1 MNYQGVAYQIT
12 KKFPNIYLIDLV
24 PSSFWFSYGSN
35 LCKADFEEKMKKRGS
50 RLSLLN
56 PIVFRL
62 REWKRILSNE
72 SATRGLAYTIV
83 PGNDTDFVD
92 GIIHEIPERE
102 LEAFLSFEGV
112 WNNQELLG
120 TPKRRYDIMKIAI
133 PGGNNVLL
141 TLVGRQVVSNEQQR
155 NQLIRTHKQKIDD
168 YVRTVIRGAV
178 DFGID
183 PGPFLND
190 LRWIEDLTNRTM

>member
-1 MNYQGVAYQIT
+1 
-12 KKFPNIYLIDLV
+12 
-24 PSSFWFSYGSN
+24 
-35 LCKADFEEKMKKRGS
+35 
-50 RLSLLN
+50 
-56 PIVFRL
+56 
-62 REWKRILSNE
+62 
-72 SATRGLAYTIV
+72 
-83 PGNDTDFVD
+83 
-92 GIIHEIPERE
+92 
-102 LEAFLSFEGV
+102 
-112 WNNQELLG
+112 
-120 TPKRRYDIMKIAI
+120 MKIAI